1 MQIYLNF
8 ACNFFYNTR
17 SFGMNMIIYSCI
29 TPTAQMSRTR
39 HYLRVKLVLL
49 WLLFSVQQRF
59 LYFVSSP
66 P

>member
-1 MQIYLNF
+1 
-8 ACNFFYNTR
+8 
-17 SFGMNMIIYSCI
+17 MNMIIYSCI